1 MRQNFLK
8 NTTFVARSKNN
19 RMEKVLIANR
29 GEIARRVIRTLK
41 LMGIQSVAVYSDADK
56 NAPHVLEADE
66 AVYLGASPAT
76 ESYLK
81 QDLILQYCKD
91 LNVDGIHPGYGFL
104 SENADFARKVKA
116 AGIKLIGPSPESM
129 EVMGD
134 KLSAKQAVKEFKVP
148 LVPGVDEAITDIDEA
163 IKVAESVGYPILI
176 KASAGGGG
184 KGMRLVERSEDFKEQ
199 MKLAQNEA
207 RSSFGDDAV
216 FIEKFVT
223 KPRHI
228 EIQVFADSH
237 GNTVYLFE
245 RECSIQRRHQKVVE
259 EAPSALL
266 TPELRKQMGEA
277 AVAVCKACN
286 YEGAG
291 TVEFLVDG
299 NLDFFFLEMNT
310 RLQVEHP
317 VTEEITGLD
326 LVEWQIRVAR
336 GEKLPKLQ
344 DELEINGHAVEIR
357 VYAED
362 TLNGFTPDIG
372 NLKRY
377 RVPSG
382 RSVRVDDAFV
392 EGMDIPIFYDPMIA
406 KLVVWGKD
414 RKSAIARGIQ
424 AIDEYQIS
432 GVKTTLDF
440 GKYVLKHP
448 AFQSGDFDTNFIKT
462 YFEDPNIMY
471 TAMEGEKEAL
481 QHGIDQIWEAI
492 TDRKAKEFASKEIT
506 SSWVNA
512 RV

>member
-1 MRQNFLK
+1 MK
-8 NTTFVARSKNN
+8 
-19 RMEKVLIANR
+19 KVLIANR

-41 LMGIQSVAVYSDADK
+41 KMNIASVAIYSDADK

-66 AVYLGASPAT
+66 AVYVGASPSS

-91 LNVDGIHPGYGFL
+91 LGVDAIHPGYGFL
-104 SENADFARKVKA
+104 SENAGFARKVKA
-116 AGIKLIGPSPESM
+116 AGMKLIGPSPESM
-129 EVMGD
+129 ELMGD
-134 KLSAKQAVKEFKVP
+134 KLSAKQAVKSYNVP
-148 LVPGVDEAITDIDEA
+148 LVPGVDSAITDIDEA
-163 IKVAESVGYPILI
+163 IKIAEEVGYPILI

-184 KGMRLVERSEDFKEQ
+184 KGMRLVERSEDFAEQ
-199 MKLAQNEA
+199 MRMAQNEA

-228 EIQVFADSH
+228 EIQVFADSL
-237 GNTVYLFE
+237 GNVVYLFE
-245 RECSIQRRHQKVVE
+245 RECSIQRRHQKVIE
-259 EAPSALL
+259 EAPSAVL
-266 TPELRKQMGEA
+266 TPELRKRMGEA
-277 AVAVCKACN
+277 AVNVCKACN

-317 VTEEITGLD
+317 VTEEITGTD
-326 LVEWQIRVAR
+326 LVEWQVRVAR
-336 GEKLPKLQ
+336 GERLPKLQ
-344 DELEINGHAVEIR
+344 DELSINGHAIEVR

-377 RVPSG
+377 RIPAG
-382 RSVRVDDAFV
+382 RNTRVDDAFV

-406 KLVVWGKD
+406 KLVIWGKT
-414 RKSAIARGIQ
+414 REE
-424 AIDEYQIS
+424 AIDRTIKAIDHYQIS
-432 GVKTTLDF
+432 GLKTTLDF

-448 AFQSGDFDTNFIKT
+448 AFRSGDFDTNFIKH
-462 YFEDPNIMY
+462 YFEDPRVMY
-471 TAMEGEKEAL
+471 DAMQEEQEAL
-481 QHGIDQIWEAI
+481 QHGINQIWDSI
-492 TDRKAKEFASKEIT
+492 KARDKKEFASRESL
-506 SSWVNA
+506 SSWKNA
-512 RV
+512 RS

>member
-1 MRQNFLK
+1 
-8 NTTFVARSKNN
+8 V
-19 RMEKVLIANR
+19 
-29 GEIARRVIRTLK
+29 
-41 LMGIQSVAVYSDADK
+41 
-56 NAPHVLEADE
+56 
-66 AVYLGASPAT
+66 
-76 ESYLK
+76 
-81 QDLILQYCKD
+81 ILQHCKD
-91 LNVDGIHPGYGFL
+91 LGVEGIHPGYGFL
-104 SENADFARKVKA
+104 SENAGFARKVKA

-134 KLSAKQAVKEFKVP
+134 KLSAKQAVKSYNVP
-148 LVPGVDEAITDIDEA
+148 LVPGVDEAINDVTEA
-163 IKVAESVGYPILI
+163 IKIAEEVGYPILI

-184 KGMRLVERSEDFKEQ
+184 KGMRLVERSEEFAEQ
-199 MKLAQNEA
+199 MRLAQNEA

-237 GNTVYLFE
+237 GNVVYLFE

-259 EAPSALL
+259 EAPSAIV
-266 TPELRKQMGEA
+266 TPELRKRMGEA

-291 TVEFLVDG
+291 TVEFLLDG
-299 NLDFFFLEMNT
+299 DLNFYFLEMNT

-336 GEKLPKLQ
+336 GEQLPKLQ
-344 DELEINGHAVEIR
+344 EELAIHGHAIEVR

-362 TLNGFTPDIG
+362 TLNGFTPDTG

-377 RVPSG
+377 RIPWG

-392 EGMDIPIFYDPMIA
+392 EGMDIPIYYDPMIA
-406 KLVVWGKD
+406 KLVVWGKTRQD
-414 RKSAIARGIQ
+414 AIRRCIE
-424 AIDEYQIS
+424 AIDDYQIS

-440 GKYVLKHP
+440 GKYVLKHE
-448 AFQSGDFDTNFIKT
+448 AFISGNFDTNFVKH
-462 YFEDPNIMY
+462 YFSDPRVVN
-471 TAMEGEKEAL
+471 TAMEEEHRAL
-481 QHGIDQIWEAI
+481 TFSIDQIWKDI
-492 TDRKAKEFASKEIT
+492 KAFKEKEYASRENT
-506 SSWVNA
+506 SSWKNKLQS
-512 RV
+512 

>member
-1 MRQNFLK
+1 MN
-8 NTTFVARSKNN
+8 
-19 RMEKVLIANR
+19 KVLIANR

-41 LMGIQSVAVYSDADK
+41 EMNIKSVAVYSDADRY
-56 NAPHVLEADE
+56 APHVLEADE
-66 AVYLGASPAT
+66 AVYLGASPAA

-91 LNVDGIHPGYGFL
+91 LGVDGIHPGYGFL
-104 SENADFARKVKA
+104 SENATFARKVKE

-134 KLSAKQAVKEFKVP
+134 KLSAKQAVKDFGVP
-148 LVPGVDEAITDIDEA
+148 LVPGVDEAITDVEEA
-163 IKVAESVGYPILI
+163 KKIALEVGYPILI

-184 KGMRLVERSEDFKEQ
+184 KGMRLVEDPADFEEQ
-199 MKLAQNEA
+199 MRLAQSEA

-228 EIQVFADSH
+228 EIQVFADQL
-237 GNTVYLFE
+237 GNVVYLFD
-245 RECSIQRRHQKVVE
+245 RECSIQRRHQKVIE
-259 EAPSALL
+259 EAPSPIL
-266 TPELRKQMGEA
+266 TPELRKRMGEA
-277 AVAVCKACN
+277 AVKVCQACN

-299 NLDFFFLEMNT
+299 NMDFYFLEMNT

-317 VTEEITGLD
+317 VTEEITRQD

-336 GEKLPKLQ
+336 GERLPLLQ
-344 DELEINGHAVEIR
+344 DELQIHGHAIEIR

-372 NLKRY
+372 TLNRY
-377 RVPSG
+377 RVPTG

-392 EGMDIPIFYDPMIA
+392 EGMEIPIYYDPMIA

-414 RKSAIARGIQ
+414 RNAAIIRAIK

-440 GKYVLKHP
+440 GKYVLRHN
-448 AFQSGDFDTNFIKT
+448 AFLSGDFDTNFVKS
-462 YFEDPNIMY
+462 YFSDPKVVN
-471 TAMEGEKEAL
+471 TAMDKEEKAL
-481 QHGIDQIWEAI
+481 IHGVNQIWEDI
-492 TDRKAKEFASKEIT
+492 RKQKSMRYKSRNVE
-506 SSWVNA
+506 SSWVKT
-512 RV
+512 RG

>member
-1 MRQNFLK
+1 MK
-8 NTTFVARSKNN
+8 
-19 RMEKVLIANR
+19 KVLIANR
-29 GEIARRVIRTLK
+29 GEIARRVIRTLRK
-41 LMGIQSVAVYSDADK
+41 MNIASVAIYSDADR

-66 AVYLGASPAT
+66 AVYVGASPSS

-91 LNVDGIHPGYGFL
+91 LGVDGIHPGYGFL
-104 SENADFARKVKA
+104 SENANFARKVKD
-116 AGIKLIGPSPESM
+116 AGITLIGPSPESM

-134 KLSAKQAVKEFKVP
+134 KLSAKQAVKDFGVP
-148 LVPGVDEAITDIDEA
+148 LVPGVDTAISDVNEA
-163 IKVAESVGYPILI
+163 IKIAEQVGYPVLI

-184 KGMRLVERSEDFKEQ
+184 KGMRLVENSQEFAEQ

-228 EIQVFADSH
+228 EIQVFADRL

-245 RECSIQRRHQKVVE
+245 RECSIQRRHQKVIE
-259 EAPSALL
+259 EAPSAVL

-291 TVEFLVDG
+291 TVEFLLDG
-299 NLDFFFLEMNT
+299 DLNFYFLEMNT

-336 GEKLPKLQ
+336 GEELPKKQ
-344 DELEINGHAVEIR
+344 DELSIKGHAIEVR

-362 TLNGFTPDIG
+362 TLNGFVPDIG

-377 RVPSG
+377 RIPSG

-406 KLVVWGKD
+406 KLVVWGKTRED
-414 RKSAIARGIQ
+414 AIRRTIQ
-424 AIDEYQIS
+424 AIDDYQIS
-432 GVKTTLDF
+432 GIKTTLDF
-440 GKYVLKHP
+440 GKYVMKHE
-448 AFQSGDFDTNFIKT
+448 AFISGDFDTNFVKH
-462 YFEDPNIMY
+462 YFTDPKIMY
-471 TAMEGEKEAL
+471 SAMEEEREAL
-481 QHGIDQIWEAI
+481 EHGIDEVWNSIQK
-492 TDRKAKEFASKEIT
+492 RKSKEFASREIS
-506 SSWVNA
+506 SSWINS
-512 RV
+512 RI

>member
-1 MRQNFLK
+1 MK
-8 NTTFVARSKNN
+8 
-19 RMEKVLIANR
+19 KVLIANR

-41 LMGIQSVAVYSDADK
+41 KMNIASVAIYSDSDR

-66 AVYLGASPAT
+66 AVYVGESPSS

-81 QDLILQYCKD
+81 QDVILQYCKE
-91 LNVDGIHPGYGFL
+91 LGVDGIHPGYGFL
-104 SENADFARKVKA
+104 SENAGFARKVKE
-116 AGIKLIGPSPESM
+116 AGMIFIGPSPEAM

-134 KLSAKQAVKEFKVP
+134 KLSAKQAVKEFGVP
-148 LVPGVDEAITDIDEA
+148 LVPGVDHAITDVNEA
-163 IKVAESVGYPILI
+163 IKIAEQVGYPILI

-184 KGMRLVERSEDFKEQ
+184 KGMRLVENSAEFVEQ

-228 EIQVFADSH
+228 EIQVFADRA

-266 TPELRKQMGEA
+266 TPELRKEMGEA

-291 TVEFLVDG
+291 TVEFLVDA
-299 NLDFFFLEMNT
+299 DKKFYFLEMNT

-317 VTEEITGLD
+317 VTEEITKLD

-336 GEKLPKLQ
+336 GENLPKSQDQLQ
-344 DELEINGHAVEIR
+344 IHGHAIEVR

-372 NLKRY
+372 RLDRY
-377 RVPSG
+377 RIPTG
-382 RSVRVDDAFV
+382 RSVRVDDAFL
-392 EGMDIPIFYDPMIA
+392 EGMDIPIYYDPMIA
-406 KLVVWGKD
+406 KLVVWGKTRED
-414 RKSAIARGIQ
+414 AIKRTLV

-448 AFQSGDFDTNFIKT
+448 AFISGNFDTNFVKH
-462 YFEDPNIMY
+462 YFEDPRIMY
-471 TAMEGEKEAL
+471 TAMEEEKEAL
-481 QHGIDQIWEAI
+481 SHGIDKIWDSIKE
-492 TDRKAKEFASKEIT
+492 RNKKEFASREIS
-506 SSWVNA
+506 SSWINTRA
-512 RV
+512 

>member
-1 MRQNFLK
+1 MK
-8 NTTFVARSKNN
+8 
-19 RMEKVLIANR
+19 KVLIANR

-41 LMGIQSVAVYSDADK
+41 KMNIRSVAIYSDADK

-66 AVYLGASPAT
+66 AVYVGKSPSA
-76 ESYLK
+76 ESYLQ

-91 LNVDGIHPGYGFL
+91 LGVEGIHPGYGFL
-104 SENADFARKVKA
+104 SENAGFAKKVKA
-116 AGIKLIGPSPESM
+116 AGMKLIGPSPESM

-134 KLSAKQAVKEFKVP
+134 KLSAKQAVKKFNVP
-148 LVPGVDEAITDIDEA
+148 LVPGVDEAISDVEKA
-163 IKVAESVGYPILI
+163 KVIAEEVGYPILI

-184 KGMRLVERSEDFKEQ
+184 KGMRLVENSEEFEEQ
-199 MKLAQNEA
+199 MTMAQNEA

-216 FIEKFVT
+216 FIEKFVD

-228 EIQVFADSH
+228 EIQVFADQH
-237 GNTVYLFE
+237 GNVVYLFE

-259 EAPSALL
+259 EAPSAVL

-291 TVEFLVDG
+291 TVEFL
-299 NLDFFFLEMNT
+299 LDAKLNFYFLEMNT

-326 LVEWQIRVAR
+326 LVEWQILVAR
-336 GEKLPKLQ
+336 GERLPKLQ
-344 DELEINGHAVEIR
+344 DELKINGHAVEIR

-372 NLKRY
+372 TLNRY
-377 RVPSG
+377 RIPAG
-382 RSVRVDDAFV
+382 TNIRVDDAFL
-392 EGMDIPIFYDPMIA
+392 EGMSIPIYYDPMIA
-406 KLVVWGKD
+406 KLVVWGENREQAMD
-414 RKSAIARGIQ
+414 RAIE
-424 AIDEYQIS
+424 AIDNYQIS

-448 AFQSGDFDTNFIKT
+448 AFRSGDFDTNFVKHYFQDPTVMYDAMLDEQDALLHVVDDIWKDIKT
-462 YFEDPNIMY
+462 L
-471 TAMEGEKEAL
+471 KES
-481 QHGIDQIWEAI
+481 
-492 TDRKAKEFASKEIT
+492 EFASQEIT
-506 SSWVNA
+506 SSWKN
-512 RV
+512 RME